1 MNIFWFIPTGGDG
14 RYLGTGLGGRV
25 TDAAYLR
32 QIAQAVDSL
41 GYVGALLP
49 TGRGCEDAWVVA
61 STLVPFT
68 QQMKFLVAVRP
79 GLISPTLAARM
90 ASSLDRLSGGRL
102 LINVVTGGDPVE
114 LAGDGVHLSHDERYA
129 VTDEFL
135 AIFRRLTAGDEVTF
149 PGAHLDVRGA
159 QLAWPPLQGSALPL
173 YFGGSSP
180 AAHAVAARHCD
191 LYLSWGEPPAQL
203 AEKIADI
210 RTRAQAHGRA
220 LRFGIRLHI
229 IVRETD
235 EAAWRAAD
243 DLIRYVDDETIES
256 AQRTL
261 RRYDSHGQQRMLA
274 LNGRSRAALEIS
286 PNLWAGVGLVRSGA
300 GTALVGTPSTIA
312 TRMLEYAA
320 LGIDTFIF
328 SGYPHLE
335 ECYRTAELLF
345 PALGLERNPQGEH
358 VQRGEMI
365 GNYTRPAGSGYPAGL
380 LNADPEFCLVLRALF
395 VSVVVQSYPVLGGSQ
410 LANTDGHACRLRL

>member
-1 MNIFWFIPTGGDG
+1 VNIFWFIPTGGDG
-14 RYLGTGLGGRV
+14 RYLGSSLGGRT

-49 TGRGCEDAWVVA
+49 TGRGCEDAWIVA
-61 STLVPFT
+61 STLVPVT
-68 QQMKFLVAVRP
+68 KRMKFLVAVRP

-90 ASSLDRLSGGRL
+90 ASSLDRLSDGRL

-135 AIFRRLTAGDEVTF
+135 HIFRGLLAGDAVSYQGE
-149 PGAHLDVRGA
+149 HLDVRGA
-159 QLAWPPLQGSALPL
+159 QLAWPPQQGGAVPL

-191 LYLSWGEPPAQL
+191 LYLSWGEPPAL
-203 AEKIADI
+203 VAEKIADI
-210 RTRAQAHGRA
+210 RARAAAQART

-229 IVRETD
+229 IVRETED
-235 EAAWRAAD
+235 EAWRAAE
-243 DLIRYVDDETIES
+243 DLIRYVDDETIET

-261 RRYDSHGQQRMLA
+261 RRYDSHGQQRMLS
-274 LNGRSRAALEIS
+274 LRGRDRAALEVS

-300 GTALVGTPSTIA
+300 GTALVGAAETVA
-312 TRMLEYAA
+312 ARMREYQA

-345 PALGLERNPQGEH
+345 PALGIAAEQARAS

-365 GNYTRPAGSGYPAGL
+365 GNYTPPARG
-380 LNADPEFCLVLRALF
+380 
-395 VSVVVQSYPVLGGSQ
+395 
-410 LANTDGHACRLRL
+410 